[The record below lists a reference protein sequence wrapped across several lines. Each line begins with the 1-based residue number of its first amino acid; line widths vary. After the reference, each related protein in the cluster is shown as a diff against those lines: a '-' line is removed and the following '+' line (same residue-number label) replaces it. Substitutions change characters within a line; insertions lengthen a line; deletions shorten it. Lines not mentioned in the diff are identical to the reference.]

1 MRETCKSNSSNV
13 MDFWDSKEVKVT
25 ELLELKFKVYKKI
38 MEYRYNTGDH
48 SHVPLYWKEKGMLDF
63 DSLFDYLNSNSRIN
77 ELSTTIF

>member
-1 MRETCKSNSSNV
+1 
-13 MDFWDSKEVKVT
+13 MDFWDSKEAKVT

-48 SHVPLYWKEKGMLDF
+48 SHVPLYWKEKGMLGF